1 MFLPLIFSVILASN
15 SKAPAP
21 PAPAIPRSVPIC
33 GTITKTQIETAVGHL
48 LNRETD
54 EYTKLA
60 CIRTF
65 FSDDVEVTISVQHL
79 GPSLDVPAELH
90 NLEESMPDSK
100 LWEVNGVGTGRSFAL
115 DIPGTGL
122 QLHVLSDRLE
132 YMLVS
137 VEGLNEGDHGYQ
149 AALDIARRLM
159 NRR

>member
-1 MFLPLIFSVILASN
+1 MLVPLILSLMLASN

-21 PAPAIPRSVPIC
+21 PAPALPRAVPRC
-33 GTITKTQIETAVGHL
+33 GTITKTQIETALGHL

-79 GPSLDVPAELH
+79 GQSLDIPAELH

-100 LWEVNGVGTGRSFAL
+100 LWEVNTVSGGRVFAL

-122 QLHVLSDRLE
+122 QLHVLPDRRE
-132 YMLVS
+132 YVLVS
-137 VEGLNEGDHGYQ
+137 VEGLSEGDHGYQ
-149 AALDIARRLM
+149 AAMDIARTLM
-159 NRR
+159 NGY

>member
-1 MFLPLIFSVILASN
+1 MFVPLIFSLILASN

-21 PAPAIPRSVPIC
+21 QALVLPRAVPIC
-33 GTITKTQIETAVGHL
+33 GTITKSQIETAVGHL

-65 FSDDVEVTISVQHL
+65 FSDDVEVSISVQHL
-79 GPSLDVPAELH
+79 GQSIDIPSELH

-100 LWEVNGVGTGRSFAL
+100 LWEVNGVGDGRVFAL

-122 QLHVLSDRLE
+122 QLHVLPDHRE
-132 YMLVS
+132 YVLVS
-137 VEGLNEGDHGYQ
+137 VEGLNDGDHGYH
-149 AALDIARRLM
+149 AALDIARTLM
-159 NRR
+159 NQR